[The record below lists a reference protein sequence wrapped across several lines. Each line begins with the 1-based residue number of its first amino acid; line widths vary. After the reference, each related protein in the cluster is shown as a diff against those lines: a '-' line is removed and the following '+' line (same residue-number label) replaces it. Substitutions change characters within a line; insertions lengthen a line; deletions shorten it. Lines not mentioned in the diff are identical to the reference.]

1 MSDYLVMSRIITI
14 NGGAS
19 AEQLSIGQKLLVDLK
34 STLETQGLEVHIMH
48 GHQLQFLKEMNPENQ
63 GPI

>member
-1 MSDYLVMSRIITI
+1 MSDDLIMGRIITI

-19 AEQLSIGQKLLVDLK
+19 AEQLSIRKKLLVDLK
-34 STLETQGLEVHIMH
+34 SALETQGLEVHIMH
-48 GHQLQFLKEMNPENQ
+48 GHQLHILKEMDPENQ